1 MPRKPLVAGALACA
15 LAGGLTTAAV
25 AGPATVVSAHQP
37 PWKQEVA
44 AEPFSADVLAAAYPS
59 DSAYDYIPL
68 LRGFTDLQ
76 ENHPEIMEL
85 NLATT
90 VEINSG
96 ADVEQQERAIVDQ
109 YADMSV
115 SMADG
120 LGETLGQIYLDA
132 LAEDRLP
139 KTEALISKTGQRLAG
154 PSASTNPAKNFYD
167 YDRPYVAHPELIT
180 YYDKEGGDAYGSTG
194 GAYPSGHTSQ
204 AYWQGTALATLL
216 PELGPQILA
225 RTSEAGHNRVVM
237 GVHYPL
243 DVIGG
248 RMMGQKIVE
257 RRWSDVEFRPL
268 LEAAS
273 EELHAVLESDCGVPL
288 TACMARDDSYL
299 TTADAV
305 DVYEE
310 RMTYGFPQVDEAGKE
325 PAVPEGAESLL
336 LAGHPDLTA
345 EQRRQVLELTSIDS
359 GYPLDLTAE
368 GEASWQRLNLAAAM
382 AADVRTTPDGD
393 VALIGAHR

>member
-1 MPRKPLVAGALACA
+1 MPKKPLVAGALACA
-15 LAGGLTTAAV
+15 LAGGLASAAV
-25 AGPATVVSAHQP
+25 AAPAADVSVRQP
-37 PWKQEVA
+37 AWKQEFSP
-44 AEPFSADVLAAAYPS
+44 EPFSADVLAATYPS
-59 DSAYDYIPL
+59 DSSYDYIPL
-68 LRGFTDLQ
+68 LRGFTDLR
-76 ENHPEIMEL
+76 ENHPEILEL

-96 ADVEQQERAIVDQ
+96 ADVEQQERAIVDP

-194 GAYPSGHTSQ
+194 GACPSGHTSQ
-204 AYWQGTALATLL
+204 AFWQGTALATLL
-216 PELGPQILA
+216 PELAPQILA

-257 RRWSDVEFRPL
+257 RRWSDEEFHPL

-288 TACMARDDSYL
+288 TACVARDEDYL
-299 TTADAV
+299 DDGEAV
-305 DVYEE
+305 DLYED
-310 RMTYGFPQVDEAGKE
+310 RMTYGFPQVEE
-325 PAVPEGAESLL
+325 PGREMSVPEGADSLL
-336 LAGHPDLTA
+336 IASHPNLTA

-359 GYPLDLTAE
+359 GYPLDLTDE
-368 GEASWQRLNLAAAM
+368 GDDSWQRLNLAAAM
-382 AADVRTTPDGD
+382 AADVRSTPDGD
-393 VALIGAHR
+393 VALIAADR